1 MTVTGTNTAP
11 VAGADTA
18 TTAEDTPVTVDV
30 LVNDSDV
37 DGNPLTVT
45 AATAGNGSV
54 VINADG
60 TLTYTPN
67 ANFNGT
73 DTVTYTVS
81 DGVGG
86 VVTGTLTITVTA
98 VNDAPVTGND
108 SATTAEDTPVTVNVL
123 ANDSDVDGNP
133 LTVTAAT
140 AGNGS
145 VVINAD
151 GTLTYTPNANFN
163 GTDTVTYTVSDGA
176 GGVVTG
182 TLTITVTAVNDAP
195 VAGADTATTAEDTPV
210 TVDVLANDAD
220 VDGNPLT
227 VTAATAGNGTV
238 VINADGTLTYTP
250 NANFN
255 GTDTVTYTVSD
266 GAGGVATGTLTIT
279 VTAVNDAPE
288 VIGETTLTTSANTP
302 VSVNV
307 LDNSRDVDGDPLTVT
322 SISVTNGRV
331 LVSADGM
338 MTYIPNPGFSGT
350 DVVSYT
356 LSDPQGSTVRGS
368 LTVVVSAL
376 PGTDGNTAGG
386 GTGQMNYVPPPDSAG
401 LPPTFTPGRLS
412 AEMEA
417 REYDPILLD
426 AVNAIKGLGG
436 SAPLLGNQPGDQA
449 IAGVKSLGT
458 SSGLDLSQGSINQV
472 VRDFEPTTTFEF
484 LHDAQNQPVTNPATL
499 GEGIP
504 MGPETAQ
511 NNNTI
516 IPAQDEPAVTVE
528 QQLQTIA
535 MRDQQAL
542 RDLIRAL
549 S

>member
-1 MTVTGTNTAP
+1 MTYTVSDGAGGVATGTLTITVTAVNDAP
-11 VAGADTA
+11 VAGKDTA
-18 TTAEDTPVTVDV
+18 TTRQDTPVTVDV
-30 LVNDSDV
+30 LANDSDV

-45 AATAGNGSV
+45 AASAGNGSV

-81 DGVGG
+81 DGQGG
-86 VVTGTLTITVTA
+86 VV
-98 VNDAPVTGND
+98 
-108 SATTAEDTPVTVNVL
+108 
-123 ANDSDVDGNP
+123 
-133 LTVTAAT
+133 
-140 AGNGS
+140 
-145 VVINAD
+145 
-151 GTLTYTPNANFN
+151 
-163 GTDTVTYTVSDGA
+163 
-176 GGVVTG
+176 
-182 TLTITVTAVNDAP
+182 
-195 VAGADTATTAEDTPV
+195 
-210 TVDVLANDAD
+210 
-220 VDGNPLT
+220 
-227 VTAATAGNGTV
+227 
-238 VINADGTLTYTP
+238 
-250 NANFN
+250 
-255 GTDTVTYTVSD
+255 
-266 GAGGVATGTLTIT
+266 TGTLTIT

-288 VIGETTLTTSANTP
+288 VIGETTLNTSVNTP

-331 LVSADGM
+331 LVNAGGM

-356 LSDPQGSTVRGS
+356 LSDPQGSTVRGT
-368 LTVVVSAL
+368 LTVVVSTL

-386 GTGQMNYVPPPDSAG
+386 GAGQMNYVPPPDNAG
-401 LPPTFTPGRLS
+401 LQPTFIPGRLS

-436 SAPLLGNQPGDQA
+436 SAQLLGNQPGDQA
-449 IAGVKSLGT
+449 VAGVKSLGT
-458 SSGLDLSQGSINQV
+458 SSGLDLSQGSITQV
-472 VRDFEPTTTFEF
+472 VRDFEPTRTFEF
-484 LHDAQNQPVTNPATL
+484 LNDAQNQPVTNPATL

-504 MGPETAQ
+504 IGPETAQ
-511 NNNTI
+511 NNNTT

-535 MRDQQAL
+535 MREQQAL